1 MRCERPTI
9 RAIQI
14 EVWALFFFLKQT
26 NKIHHMPMV
35 YHGLSLIYYKPW
47 QSCCFCCLLG
57 LQFSLQPDFKL
68 VGGQFCASSRS
79 WDILGRYNMMSKNV
93 KAQIKQRTNRSSN
106 LSVYLSIYLSVY
118 LSFYLSIYL
127 SIYLILSYLVYL
139 SICPSIYLIYIM
151 ICTVTDTCSFFPKP
165 PARKMGFQ
173 TSKFGATLR
182 RLGVHTLQ
190 HRWSNYFDL
199 EVA

>member
-1 MRCERPTI
+1 MTACLFWCGRFPLKPCRMLQPNPQDNPKF
-9 RAIQI
+9 RKRLD
-14 EVWALFFFLKQT
+14 ALRTPDDQSNSNWSLSAVLFLKQT

-93 KAQIKQRTNRSSN
+93 KAQIKQRPNRSSN

-127 SIYLILSYLVYL
+127 SILSYLILSIYL
-139 SICPSIYLIYIM
+139 SVHPSI
-151 ICTVTDTCSFFPKP
+151 
-165 PARKMGFQ
+165 
-173 TSKFGATLR
+173 
-182 RLGVHTLQ
+182 
-190 HRWSNYFDL
+190 
-199 EVA
+199 

>member
-1 MRCERPTI
+1 
-9 RAIQI
+9 
-14 EVWALFFFLKQT
+14 
-26 NKIHHMPMV
+26 MV

-118 LSFYLSIYL
+118 LSICLSIYLSYLILSCLSIYL
-127 SIYLILSYLVYL
+127 SIHLSNLYYDMY
-139 SICPSIYLIYIM
+139 CYRYM
-151 ICTVTDTCSFFPKP
+151 FF
-165 PARKMGFQ
+165 F
-173 TSKFGATLR
+173 SKTTGQKNGIPNIQIWGDFAPLRSSHAATQVEQLLR
-182 RLGVHTLQ
+182 PGSSVE
-190 HRWSNYFDL
+190 SP
-199 EVA
+199 VVS